1 LPAIPERLLGS
12 LSGRYRIDRELGRG
26 GMAIVFLAHDLR
38 HDRPVALKVLQPEI
52 AAAFGPER
60 FLREIRLTAQL
71 DHPNILALLDSGE
84 ADGLL
89 YYVMPCVEG
98 ESLRDRLQREK
109 QLSLEQALAIAR
121 QVAGALDY
129 AHRHGIIHRDIKPE
143 NVLLVDGHARVA
155 DFGIAR
161 PVATGGDSLTQ
172 SGVAVGTP
180 TYMSPE
186 QATGA
191 ADVDGRSDIYSL
203 ACVVYE
209 MLGGSAPYTG
219 PTPQAVLL
227 RKLQEPMPSLRPL
240 RPSLPVRG
248 ETTIRQALAVT
259 PADRPGTAMEFV
271 ETLTRDLLPA
281 QPVDAGARALRRRLV
296 PIAGGALLVLAVVA
310 GWWILGRGGSGA
322 PRIRSLVILPL
333 DNLTGDSTQAYF
345 VDGMH
350 EALTAELSQISA
362 LKVISRTSAL
372 RYRRSTLPAPQI
384 ARELGVEGLVEG
396 SVSREGDRVR
406 ITVQLIHGP
415 SDRHLWA
422 RQFDRELGGV
432 LQLQTEMA
440 QTIAAEIEA
449 TVTPQERSRLAAAR
463 PVNPQAFELYLL
475 GRHQFSQRGVDQV
488 RRAVETFRRAVTSD
502 PDYGPAHAA
511 LGDAYLWLAEQGGMP
526 QRQGC
531 AEAGTAIM
539 RAVALDESNAD
550 GQVSMAMWQLGCAWN
565 WPETDRAFQ
574 RALVLNPG
582 SALVHQYYARVLAR
596 VARRFD
602 DARQELER
610 ARELDPL
617 SVPVRAYLGQTFLFA
632 KQYQRA
638 TEVLKE
644 ALAENPGHVLL
655 LHNLGEVAMAEGR
668 WAEAVGYLEPSVR
681 GADEQS
687 AHYLAILAAAYARAG
702 RKGEATLILTTL
714 QERAGQDLVS
724 PFDMALVHL
733 ALGAD
738 GEALD
743 WLERGYALRDV
754 WLLEMTAWPWFDAL
768 QPNPRFQALLR
779 QIDQVA
785 PRPPAAGPVSS
796 STPAGSPS

>member
-12 LSGRYRIDRELGRG
+12 LHGRYRIDRELGRG

-38 HDRPVALKVLQPEI
+38 HDRPVALKVLQPDI

-89 YYVMPCVEG
+89 YYVMPYVEG

-109 QLSLEQALAIAR
+109 QLPLEQTLAIAR
-121 QVAGALDY
+121 QVADALDY
-129 AHRHGIIHRDIKPE
+129 AHRHGIVHRDIKPE
-143 NVLLVDGHARVA
+143 NILLVNGHARVA

-161 PVATGGDSLTQ
+161 PAATGGDALTQ

-186 QATGA
+186 QATGS
-191 ADVDGRSDIYSL
+191 ADVDGRSDVYSL
-203 ACVVYE
+203 ACVIYE
-209 MLGGSAPYTG
+209 MLGGTAPYTG

-240 RPSLPVRG
+240 RPSLPATG
-248 ETTIRQALAVT
+248 DTAIRRALAVT
-259 PADRPGTAMEFV
+259 PADRPGTALEFV
-271 ETLTRDLLPA
+271 EALARDLSPA
-281 QPVDAGARALRRRLV
+281 RGGDVRPRPPRRRLLPV
-296 PIAGGALLVLAVVA
+296 AGGALLVLAAVA
-310 GWWILGRGGSGA
+310 GWWFLGRDGSGT

-333 DNLTGDSTQAYF
+333 ENLTGDSTQAYF

-372 RYRRSTLPAPQI
+372 QYRRSTLPAPQI
-384 ARELGVEGLVEG
+384 ARELGVEGLIEG

-422 RQFDRELGGV
+422 RQFDRELTGV

-440 QTIAAEIEA
+440 QTIATEIEA
-449 TVTPQERSRLAAAR
+449 TVTPQEQSRLAAAAR
-463 PVNPQAFELYLL
+463 PVDPQAFELYLL
-475 GRHQFSQRGVDQV
+475 GRHQFNQRGVNQV
-488 RRAVETFRRAVTSD
+488 RLAAETFRRALAQD

-511 LGDAYLWLAEQGGMP
+511 LGDAYLWLAEQGGVT
-526 QRQGC
+526 QREGC
-531 AEAGTAIM
+531 AEAGTAVTK
-539 RAVALDESNAD
+539 AVALDQTNAD
-550 GQVSMAMWQLGCAWN
+550 AQTSMAMWQLQCAWN
-565 WPETDRAFQ
+565 WPEADLAFQ
-574 RALVLNPG
+574 RALALNPG
-582 SALVHQYYARVLAR
+582 SALVHQYYARALAR

-602 DARQELER
+602 DALRELER

-617 SVPVRAYLGQTFLFA
+617 SVPIRAYLGQTWLF
-632 KQYQRA
+632 KKEYQRA
-638 TEVLKE
+638 TEVLQE
-644 ALAENPGHVLL
+644 ALADNPGHVLL
-655 LHNLGEVAMAEGR
+655 LHNLGEVAMAENR
-668 WAEAVGYLEPSVR
+668 WADAVGYLEPSVQ
-681 GADEQS
+681 GPGTQS

-702 RKGEATLILTTL
+702 REKEAGRILSTLE
-714 QERAGQDLVS
+714 QRAREDLVS
-724 PFDMALVHL
+724 SFDMALVHL
-733 ALGAD
+733 ALGANRD
-738 GEALD
+738 ALD
-743 WLERGYALRDV
+743 WLERGYDLRDV
-754 WLLEMTAWPWFDAL
+754 WLLEMTAWPWFDSL
-768 QPNPRFQALLR
+768 QPDPRFQSLLQR
-779 QIDQVA
+779 IQRA
-785 PRPPAAGPVSS
+785 
-796 STPAGSPS
+796 STK

>member
-1 LPAIPERLLGS
+1 MPAIPERLLGS

-89 YYVMPCVEG
+89 YYVMPYVEG
-98 ESLRDRLQREK
+98 ESLRDRLQRER
-109 QLSLEQALAIAR
+109 QLPLEQALAIAR

-129 AHRHGIIHRDIKPE
+129 AHRHGIVHRDIKPE
-143 NVLLVDGHARVA
+143 NILLVDGHARVA

-161 PVATGGDSLTQ
+161 PAVTGGDSLTQ

-191 ADVDGRSDIYSL
+191 ADVDSRSDIYSL

-209 MLGGSAPYTG
+209 MLGGSAPFTG

-240 RPSLPVRG
+240 RPSLPATG
-248 ETTIRQALAVT
+248 ETAIRQALAVT
-259 PADRPGTAMEFV
+259 PADRPGTALEFV
-271 ETLTRDLLPA
+271 ETLARDLSPA
-281 QPVDAGARALRRRLV
+281 QRGNAGARPPRRRLL
-296 PIAGGALLVLAVVA
+296 PFAGGALLVLAAVA
-310 GWWILGRGGSGA
+310 GWWILGRDGDGA

-372 RYRRSTLPAPQI
+372 QYRRSTLPAPQI
-384 ARELGVEGLVEG
+384 ARELGVEGLLEG

-415 SDRHLWA
+415 TDRHLWA
-422 RQFDRELGGV
+422 RQFDRDLRGV

-449 TVTPQERSRLAAAR
+449 TVTPQERSRLAAAAQ

-475 GRHQFSQRGVDQV
+475 GRHQFNQRGVDQV
-488 RRAVETFRRAVTSD
+488 RRAVETFRRAVASD
-502 PDYGPAHAA
+502 PEYGPAHAA

-539 RAVALDESNAD
+539 RAVALNEKHAD
-550 GQVSMAMWQLGCAWN
+550 AQMSMAMWQLQCAWN
-565 WPETDRAFQ
+565 WPGADRAFQ
-574 RALVLNPG
+574 AALAVNPG
-582 SALVHQYYARVLAR
+582 SALVHQYYGRALAR

-602 DARQELER
+602 VAVRELER

-617 SVPVRAYLGQTFLFA
+617 SVPVRAYLGQVWLFSR
-632 KQYQRA
+632 QYDRA
-638 TEVLKE
+638 VEVLEE
-644 ALAENPGHVLL
+644 ALEENPGHVLL
-655 LHNLGEVAMAEGR
+655 LHNLGEVAMAQAR
-668 WAEAVGYLEPSVR
+668 WSDAVEYLEPSVR
-681 GADEQS
+681 GPGEQS

-702 RKGEATLILTTL
+702 RGEEARRILTTL
-714 QERAGQDLVS
+714 DQRAGQDLVS

-738 GEALD
+738 AEALD

-768 QPNPRFQALLR
+768 QSNPRFQSLLR
-779 QIDQVA
+779 RIDQ
-785 PRPPAAGPVSS
+785 AASQPG
-796 STPAGSPS
+796 AG